1 MESTKEGD
9 KAVQRYLREK
19 KIARLEE
26 LKATLETGVRMTV
39 FRVLRRLGY
48 LSSYS
53 HRGQFYTLFE
63 VPHFDELGLWS
74 YRSVWFSRFGNLL
87 ATAQA
92 LVDKSEAGY
101 TAAELE
107 KVVQVEV
114 HHALLQLT
122 RQGKISRHRLG
133 RSHIYMSAGS
143 GRRRQQH
150 LMREERQAYA
160 KLGMGLQVEVLPE
173 EVKAAVILFFSMLDE
188 KQRRLYAGLEAAKL
202 GHGGDRRIA
211 EFLGFDVHTVAKGRR
226 ELFESSV
233 ERNQIRAKGGGRK
246 RVEKKHPR

>member
-1 MESTKEGD
+1 METTKERD

-19 KIARLEE
+19 KIAPLEE
-26 LKATLETGVRMTV
+26 LKTTLGTDARMTV

-63 VPHFDELGLWS
+63 IPQFDELGLWS

-87 ATAQA
+87 TTAQA
-92 LVDKSEAGY
+92 LVDNSEAGY

-107 KVVQVEV
+107 HLVQVEV

-122 RQGKISRHRLG
+122 RQGTISRHRRE
-133 RSHIYMSAGS
+133 RSLIYMSADS
-143 GRRRQQH
+143 GRQRQQR

-160 KLGMGLQVEVLPE
+160 ELGLQAEVLPE
-173 EVKAAVILFFSMLDE
+173 EVKAAIILFFSMLDE

-233 ERNQIRAKGGGRK
+233 DRNRIRTKGGGRK
-246 RVEKKHPR
+246 RVEKKHQR